1 MSDINA
7 LTLKSETD
15 VMGVLSL
22 FDHDPVVSSGRSEDE
37 DDGHEATTTIKNFK
51 LLSSFRGL
59 SENTFMIFA
68 VKIFNVC

>member
-22 FDHDPVVSSGRSEDE
+22 FDHDPVMSSMSTLTDIEYLYR
-37 DDGHEATTTIKNFK
+37 KNHK
-51 LLSSFRGL
+51 SILR
-59 SENTFMIFA
+59 
-68 VKIFNVC
+68 